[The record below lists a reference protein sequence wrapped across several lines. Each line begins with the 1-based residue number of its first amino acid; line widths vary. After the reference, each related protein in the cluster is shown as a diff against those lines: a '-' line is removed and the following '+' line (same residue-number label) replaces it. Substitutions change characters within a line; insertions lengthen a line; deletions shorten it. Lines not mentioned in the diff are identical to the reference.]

1 MVIIIDRG
9 RRLLRRNT
17 FSSRRFLFSIVDTA
31 VLEVAPD
38 VTYATFHNMRP
49 WRNGRRGGFRSCH
62 LSDGILGRY
71 DRREPMCIWWQ
82 EHFLCDDLSVSL
94 GKGREF
100 FF

>member
-1 MVIIIDRG
+1 MMADSALPCKNPAPISNQLNHCVYTAKKLYWTNYAQVVIIIDRG

-49 WRNGRRGGFRSCH
+49 WRNGRRGGFRSH
-62 LSDGILGRY
+62 ST
-71 DRREPMCIWWQ
+71 
-82 EHFLCDDLSVSL
+82 
-94 GKGREF
+94 
-100 FF
+100 